1 MSSVIWKP
9 PPLPWWQSLRHGF
22 RLEHLSIGTSIG
34 ALLRSILI
42 EVKQKQQEHDNLMA
56 RLKSIDD
63 KLILNRKELDA
74 TRQMIDC
81 HVLVTFV
88 LPRSKCFSAVCQS
101 RYQWRGAQGGIR
113 VGVIATKEE
122 ERKSR
127 ARDAALNAVQSPLL
141 DIGIERATGIVW
153 NITGGGDLT
162 LFETRYHSSLL
173 GTVRPLVCI
182 CLCVH
187 CQFSSVTSPPRARI
201 TEPPLHKPTL
211 RHSSRFSPFTNPY
224 KNPLANR
231 SSAPVASIAFASRI
245 AGTRTI

>member
-74 TRQMIDC
+74 TRQMID
-81 HVLVTFV
+81 L
-88 LPRSKCFSAVCQS
+88 CQS